1 MVSHWELLQRRREPA
16 HPASDWAKHGGKD
29 LELHLYYTDLIDL
42 RWLVKLG
49 RKRGRLPK
57 WQDLPSEAKVPLGEL
72 RRSYGGWGLPIL
84 ALSYPWHSKHHL
96 RPAGLWPSSCSRC
109 SRRCRRCSTS
119 AKPC

>member
-1 MVSHWELLQRRREPA
+1 MYPNALVTH
-16 HPASDWAKHGGKD
+16 
-29 LELHLYYTDLIDL
+29 TDLIDL

-84 ALSYPWHSKHHL
+84 ALSYPWHSKHHPDPQGSQL
-96 RPAGLWPSSCSRC
+96 QQLLPLLEAVQEVLDEREAVS
-109 SRRCRRCSTS
+109 
-119 AKPC
+119 